1 MATQCANCPLATLVH
16 TIWSAWEDGQSWL
29 LLVEAKQVRKEAAQS
44 GHMRI
49 QGPRRR
55 RWGLVLRS
63 SS

>member
-49 QGPRRR
+49 QGPRRN
-55 RWGLVLRS
+55 
-63 SS
+63 